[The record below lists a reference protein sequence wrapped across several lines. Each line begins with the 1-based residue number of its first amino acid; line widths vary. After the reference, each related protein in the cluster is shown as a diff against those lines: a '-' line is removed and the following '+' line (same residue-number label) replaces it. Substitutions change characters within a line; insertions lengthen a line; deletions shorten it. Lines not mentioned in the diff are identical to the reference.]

1 MYIIKYAVLKGLRPD
16 IRSHVLQNN
25 AKTIADVLS
34 FGSIAEQ
41 VRPGAPALRDVTSLG
56 LGGQAP
62 PPRMS
67 QPPQTG
73 TVIGLFCTAVLDIML
88 L

>member
-41 VRPGAPALRDVTSLG
+41 VRPGAPALRDVTIGLG
-56 LGGQAP
+56 LGLGAKP
-62 PPRMS
+62 PPPKGRLS
-67 QPPQTG
+67 P
-73 TVIGLFCTAVLDIML
+73 LKLER
-88 L
+88 

>member
-62 PPRMS
+62 PQGCLSPLKLAR
-67 QPPQTG
+67 
-73 TVIGLFCTAVLDIML
+73 
-88 L
+88 